1 MRAIQNA
8 EFNWNRFQHP
18 EFTRATD
25 PVVERK
31 AVERLPFRVRVVQ
44 DDDDLARA
52 VDVRYSAYSR
62 HVPEIAAGLRGPEAL
77 DRADGVA
84 VLIAESRLDG
94 STLGTMRI
102 QTNRYAPLTLEQSIE
117 LPDWLDGAS
126 TAEATRLGV
135 TAKAGPLVRTMLF
148 KAYYRYCLAAGI
160 DWMVIAAR
168 RPMDRIYDAL
178 MFEDVIPGAG
188 YMPMRHAANIPH
200 RVMAL
205 SVRGVEAK
213 WRAAGHAQ
221 SAFMFD
227 TEHPDLEIEVPTEV
241 RPALRAPT
249 PVVLPQPAQMM

>member
-1 MRAIQNA
+1 MRAIHTA
-8 EFNWNRFQHP
+8 ESNWNRFQRP
-18 EFTRATD
+18 EFARAT
-25 PVVERK
+25 EASATRK
-31 AVERLPFRVRVVQ
+31 TVERLPFRVRVVQ
-44 DDDDLARA
+44 DDADLARA
-52 VDVRYSAYSR
+52 VELRYSAYSR

-77 DRADGVA
+77 DHADGVA

-117 LPDWLDGAS
+117 LPEWLDGAS

-135 TAKAGPLVRTMLF
+135 TAKASPLVRTMLF
-148 KAYYRYCLAAGI
+148 KAYYRYCLATGI

-168 RPMDRIYDAL
+168 RPMDRVYDAL
-178 MFEDVIPGAG
+178 LFDDVIPGAG

-221 SAFMFD
+221 AAFMFD
-227 TEHPDLEIEVPTEV
+227 TEHPDLEIDVVEES
-241 RPALRAPT
+241 RPMLPAVNPA
-249 PVVLPQPAQMM
+249 VLPQPALMM